1 MQGLCS
7 VSGSVGRMSL
17 LWCGKH
23 ASFAPFVYQKRSI
36 YQDRLGINIGKT
48 QKEKRFLQGCVAPRR
63 RLLLAGDEQGRGV
76 LVGRGRLRPGECSG
90 FFESFVNNAPNIL
103 PRQAWDK
110 RTVEKTQ
117 KPDRFLTGLEHH
129 DDQQQARCAKRLF
142 CDAILYTKNHQ
153 FTRTGS
159 GQT

>member
-1 MQGLCS
+1 MKVFESIRNRSES
-7 VSGSVGRMSL
+7 VSL
-17 LWCGKH
+17 
-23 ASFAPFVYQKRSI
+23 SI
-36 YQDRLGINIGKT
+36 
-48 QKEKRFLQGCVAPRR
+48 V
-63 RLLLAGDEQGRGV
+63 LLAGDEQGRGV

-90 FFESFVNNAPNIL
+90 FFESFVNKTPNIL

-142 CDAILYTKNHQ
+142 CDAIK